1 MLPEDINPVSRC
13 RVPLPRREDMDEA
26 AAAVFDNYVDP
37 NGGTIRGLHGPG
49 GIRMHSPKFSEISRP
64 ANKYLRFQSGFT
76 PRQREVA
83 ILITARECNSQFE
96 WAAHEKEGRSC
107 GVPEATIEAI
117 KFRRPLDGLPEDD
130 AVIIQLGRETFGLN
144 KVSPATYKRAIDAF
158 GARKLVDLVSLMGSY
173 AATAA
178 LLCVFD
184 MQLDEGE
191 TLLLPPDAPS
201 K

>member
-1 MLPEDINPVSRC
+1 MLPEDIDPVSRC

-26 AAAVFDNYVDP
+26 GAAVFDTYVDP

-49 GIRMHSPKFSEISRP
+49 GIRLHSPKYSEISRP
-64 ANKYLRFQSGFT
+64 PNKYLRFQSGVT

-83 ILITARECNSQFE
+83 ILITARECNSPFE
-96 WAAHEKEGRSC
+96 WAAHEREGRSC
-107 GVPEATIEAI
+107 GVPEAAIDAI
-117 KFRRPLDGLPEDD
+117 KFRRPLDGLPEED

-144 KVSPATYKRAIDAF
+144 KASSATYKRAVEHF
-158 GARKLVDLVSLMGSY
+158 GIKMLVDIVSLMGSY

-191 TLLLPPDAPS
+191 TRLLPPA
-201 K
+201 